1 MTWKRFTRR
10 DTCPVCNGER
20 HDCRQNLETNL
31 IHCRSN
37 EANPLDYIYRGQDTC
52 GFNMWAYKPD
62 VDEWASRNREEW
74 LEEQQRK
81 RALKEQQDKE
91 QLKKLLPIP
100 ERDKVIR
107 DILEQL
113 TLSDAHHQRLKA
125 RGLTDLQIDSAGYR
139 SVKQWQK
146 LTNPVNNRL
155 SGVNIRG
162 DKLNNFTN
170 GILIPIANED
180 GLYTALR
187 VNNLEAATNGH
198 GKYVWVSSAKRGI
211 KVMLPNG
218 ELPITVYFP
227 DFGDKGDA
235 FGDKEDKE
243 DRGFHA
249 QKSPP
254 SPVSPPSPHTPPS
267 PQKTHE
273 KPSQTNQIGLCEG
286 LEYKPLLAAKNLGI
300 PVIGFPGSN
309 FSISPKTLKALIK
322 KIWTE
327 WIGTNS
333 DTTSNE
339 TLNDTDYTEQCE
351 IILIADAGVGVNPQI
366 STSHISTMKMI
377 EGWGYDISLADWGQ
391 LNDKENGLDIDEID
405 LKTTEINLISIQD
418 FKNRSEYNKP
428 HKYAYYSDEPDT
440 IAYQEYVEWEKEQEE
455 IEEAIYTER
464 KIYQFKD
471 FLSQGFKKLAK
482 KKANQLSKINPFGE
496 GESYTGNRAKKLL
509 EEIRN
514 GCDVLDNTFMGDGKS
529 HSVLE
534 IGSEEGQIIY
544 LSKNHRNPSIP
555 EIKRIFTD
563 INPRTQWGFYF
574 NNEGLLVEAS
584 ELINPD
590 SLVIKPNCI
599 RADMFKGL
607 INKGYDVENSGDII
621 NPICLNCPLFSKCS
635 DTPGMYKHDKRKQT
649 EAKYQRGFP
658 DSLPRDKD
666 YSKHILI
673 FDEPSEQL
681 STTQEIIETWEEI
694 IIELDRLRPYLTS
707 QITETLNESE
717 TQVQTEENYQF
728 IDRLVQQLK
737 PLFKKKKSLDI
748 PSDKRGQSLKY
759 GLEHEIILGLI
770 SVEDKEKLSQIV
782 AQLEFLESEFIGEL
796 MGKLDRDHLLGVEQ
810 FDHEKEY
817 QELKKQLSKELPI
830 TERNKLSIRFNYL
843 DEERNEFKKK
853 IKMVNS
859 YHNSQKNI
867 DYVKEISQKIA
878 DLPPNGLINILKA
891 LLGDTNISL
900 RIAGNKCKIVVND
913 PNKYA
918 FLKDAKKIYLETTI
932 DSNHLQKIIPS
943 SRPLKVVHREI
954 PLPLENLEITNINT
968 PGLKTNNPTKTA
980 TNRSQ
985 KVLRE
990 LTNRYG
996 DMALITHKGDIMDK
1010 DGYYFRDNIGSNK
1023 FEGNPNLAFKGTPNP
1038 NYGAIMDEY
1047 RAIYGNLDGFEAYYD
1062 RLIKA
1067 QILQGVGRQRCQ
1079 RYPEQK
1085 FRLFMIATDLN
1096 LDFLKDYGCKISN
1109 HHSLEYHPEAGSP
1122 TQVARL
1128 ETLSAIADL
1137 SARGTKITLQAI
1149 GDLRD
1154 VSREAVRKLI
1164 QKSGLTLAKLIR
1176 FMQKILSTGSI
1187 DTLIEGVDRK
1197 FEVKQLRQFLELE
1210 FEAIATET
1218 LADIKTMGWEVFEK
1232 TYLQTFPEP
1241 VLARI
1246 AAVLLALIDEERI
1259 IFDSSPPPQ
1268 NE

>member
-1 MTWKRFTRR
+1 MSKVQF
-10 DTCPVCNGER
+10 
-20 HDCRQNLETNL
+20 NL
-31 IHCRSN
+31 
-37 EANPLDYIYRGQDTC
+37 
-52 GFNMWAYKPD
+52 WAYKPD
-62 VDEWASRNREEW
+62 VEEW
-74 LEEQQRK
+74 TNERRQEWQLEQQRK
-81 RALKEQQDKE
+81 RSLKEQQERE

-107 DILEQL
+107 TILEQL
-113 TLSDAHHQRLKA
+113 TLSDAHRQRLKT
-125 RGLTDLQIDSAGYR
+125 RGLTDTQIDEAGYR
-139 SVKQWQK
+139 SVSQWQK

-155 SGVNIRG
+155 SVVNIRG
-162 DKLNNFTN
+162 DKLNNFTD

-211 KVMLPNG
+211 KVNLPNG

-227 DFGDKGDA
+227 D
-235 FGDKEDKE
+235 
-243 DRGFHA
+243 
-249 QKSPP
+249 
-254 SPVSPPSPHTPPS
+254 
-267 PQKTHE
+267 
-273 KPSQTNQIGLCEG
+273 KPSQTNKIGLCEG

-327 WIGTNS
+327 WICTNS
-333 DTTSNE
+333 DTTSNG

-377 EGWGYDISLADWGQ
+377 EGWGYDIKLADWGQ
-391 LNDKENGLDIDEID
+391 LNDKENGLDIDEIE
-405 LKTTEINLISIQD
+405 LNTTEINLISLQD
-418 FKNRSEYNKP
+418 FKDKSKYNKP
-428 HKYAYYSDEPDT
+428 HKYAYYSLEPDP
-440 IAYQEYVEWEKEQEE
+440 IAYQEYVEWQSEQEE

-471 FLSQGFKKLAK
+471 FLSKGLKKLAK
-482 KKANQLSKINPFGE
+482 KKAKKLSKINPFGE

-509 EEIRN
+509 KEIRN
-514 GCDVLDNTFMGDGKS
+514 GFDVRDNTFMGDGTT
-529 HSVLE
+529 HSVLDLLDLLE
-534 IGSEEGQIIY
+534 IDNDDLQRNSIETVIY
-544 LSKNHRNPSIP
+544 LSKNHRNPSLP
-555 EIKRIFTD
+555 EIKRDFTD
-563 INPRTQWGFYF
+563 INPRTQWGFYL

-590 SLVIKPNCI
+590 SLVTKPNCI
-599 RADMFKGL
+599 RGDMFKGL
-607 INKGYDVENSGDII
+607 TNKGYDIENSGDTI
-621 NPICLNCPLFSKCS
+621 NPICLNCPLLSKCS

-658 DSLPRDKD
+658 DSFPRDKD
-666 YSKHILI
+666 YSKHLLI

-681 STTQEIIETWEEI
+681 STTQEIIESWEQI

-707 QITETLNESE
+707 QQPSPLKQQETIISNSQQPNTLNEKE
-717 TQVQTEENYQF
+717 TIISNSQQPNTLNEKGAEVKTEDNYQF

-737 PLFKKKKSLDI
+737 PLFKNKKSLDI

-782 AQLEFLESEFIGEL
+782 AQLEFLESEFICEL

-817 QELKKQLSKELPI
+817 QELKKQLSSSLPI
-830 TERNKLSIRFNYL
+830 TERNQLSIRFNYL

-853 IKMVNS
+853 IKMANS
-859 YHNSQKNI
+859 YHNSQKNT
-867 DYVKEISQKIA
+867 DYVKEISQKIT

-891 LLGDTNISL
+891 LLGDTKISL
-900 RIAGNKCKIVVND
+900 RITGNQCHIVVND
-913 PNKYA
+913 PNKYE
-918 FLKDAKKIYLETTI
+918 FISDAKKIYLETTI
-932 DSNHLQKIIPS
+932 DSNHLQKLMPS

-954 PLPLENLEITNINT
+954 PLPLENLELTNINT

-1085 FRLFMIATDLN
+1085 FRLFMIATDLD

-1109 HHSLEYHPEAGSP
+1109 HYSLEYHPEAGDP

-1164 QKSGLTLAKLIR
+1164 KKSGLTLAKLIR

-1187 DTLIEGVDRK
+1187 DNLIEGVDRN

-1218 LADIKTMGWEVFEK
+1218 LADIKAMGWELFEK

-1246 AAVLLALIDEERI
+1246 TAVLLALIDEERI
-1259 IFDSSPPPQ
+1259 IFDSSPPP
-1268 NE
+1268 

>member
-1 MTWKRFTRR
+1 MEQNTGTQQNQTFQVSVNCHHLDKTVGNPQHYR
-10 DTCPVCNGER
+10 DGFQTQVLTIDDLAQAVLLGLAWSCATYDDDMR
-20 HDCRQNLETNL
+20 SKTN
-31 IHCRSN
+31 
-37 EANPLDYIYRGQDTC
+37 Y
-52 GFNMWAYKPD
+52 
-62 VDEWASRNREEW
+62 
-74 LEEQQRK
+74 QQ
-81 RALKEQQDKE
+81 
-91 QLKKLLPIP
+91 
-100 ERDKVIR
+100 
-107 DILEQL
+107 
-113 TLSDAHHQRLKA
+113 
-125 RGLTDLQIDSAGYR
+125 
-139 SVKQWQK
+139 
-146 LTNPVNNRL
+146 
-155 SGVNIRG
+155 
-162 DKLNNFTN
+162 
-170 GILIPIANED
+170 
-180 GLYTALR
+180 
-187 VNNLEAATNGH
+187 
-198 GKYVWVSSAKRGI
+198 
-211 KVMLPNG
+211 
-218 ELPITVYFP
+218 
-227 DFGDKGDA
+227 
-235 FGDKEDKE
+235 
-243 DRGFHA
+243 A
-249 QKSPP
+249 Q
-254 SPVSPPSPHTPPS
+254 
-267 PQKTHE
+267 
-273 KPSQTNQIGLCEG
+273 
-286 LEYKPLLAAKNLGI
+286 
-300 PVIGFPGSN
+300 
-309 FSISPKTLKALIK
+309 
-322 KIWTE
+322 
-327 WIGTNS
+327 
-333 DTTSNE
+333 
-339 TLNDTDYTEQCE
+339 
-351 IILIADAGVGVNPQI
+351 LIA
-366 STSHISTMKMI
+366 
-377 EGWGYDISLADWGQ
+377 
-391 LNDKENGLDIDEID
+391 LDIDNGLTLEDALNHPFVKTYAKLIYTSASHQKQKGDTPPCDRFRIVFSLSQPIKDLETYEQLVQAVMGHFPSADEACKDASRYWAGNSQAEIFILD
-405 LKTTEINLISIQD
+405 GDHLPASLIDEAKEQAKIEWEAKEKRRQETLARFNEQNLDEVKTLALEALNFIPPRQPGTGTYEESLRVLMALTTIFGPTEAISIAETWSPPMKGWNPARKIQGFRVGEVTAGTLFWIAQQHG
-418 FKNRSEYNKP
+418 FKFPEKQWHSERRSP
-428 HKYAYYSDEPDT
+428 LEPDT
-440 IAYQEYVEWEKEQEE
+440 IAYQKYIEWESEQEE
-455 IEEAIYTER
+455 IEEAISTER
-464 KIYQFKD
+464 NIYSFKD
-471 FLSQGFKKLAK
+471 WVGKGLNKIAK
-482 KKANQLSKINPFGE
+482 KAANLLSKLNPFGE
-496 GESYTGNRAKKLL
+496 GESYAGDRAKKLI
-509 EEIRN
+509 EEVTN
-514 GCDVLDNTFMGDGKS
+514 GFDVLDNTFMGDGKT
-529 HSVLE
+529 HSVLDILE
-534 IGSEEGQIIY
+534 IENDDLQENSIETVIY
-544 LSKNHRNPSIP
+544 LSKNHRNPSLP
-555 EIKRIFTD
+555 EIKREFTD
-563 INPRTQWGFYF
+563 INPRTQWGFYL
-574 NNEGLLVEAS
+574 NSEGLLVEAS

-590 SLVIKPNCI
+590 SLIIKPNCI

-607 INKGYDVENSGDII
+607 INKGYDVENSSDTI

-635 DTPGMYKHDKRKQT
+635 DTPGMYKYEKRKQT

-658 DSLPRDKD
+658 DSLARDKD
-666 YSKHILI
+666 YSKHLLI
-673 FDEPSEQL
+673 FDEPTEQL
-681 STTQEIIETWEEI
+681 STTQDIIETWEQI

-707 QITETLNESE
+707 QVTETLNESE
-717 TQVQTEENYQF
+717 TQLLAEDNYQF

-737 PLFKKKKSLDI
+737 PLFKNKKSLDI

-1218 LADIKTMGWEVFEK
+1218 LADIKSMGWEVFEK
-1232 TYLQTFPEP
+1232 TYLQTYPEP

-1246 AAVLLALIDEERI
+1246 TAVLLALIDEDGL
-1259 IFDSSPPPQ
+1259 IFQPPPP
-1268 NE
+1268 E

>member
-1 MTWKRFTRR
+1 
-10 DTCPVCNGER
+10 
-20 HDCRQNLETNL
+20 
-31 IHCRSN
+31 
-37 EANPLDYIYRGQDTC
+37 
-52 GFNMWAYKPD
+52 
-62 VDEWASRNREEW
+62 
-74 LEEQQRK
+74 
-81 RALKEQQDKE
+81 
-91 QLKKLLPIP
+91 
-100 ERDKVIR
+100 
-107 DILEQL
+107 
-113 TLSDAHHQRLKA
+113 
-125 RGLTDLQIDSAGYR
+125 
-139 SVKQWQK
+139 
-146 LTNPVNNRL
+146 
-155 SGVNIRG
+155 
-162 DKLNNFTN
+162 
-170 GILIPIANED
+170 
-180 GLYTALR
+180 
-187 VNNLEAATNGH
+187 
-198 GKYVWVSSAKRGI
+198 
-211 KVMLPNG
+211 MLPNG
-218 ELPITVYFP
+218 ELPITAYFP
-227 DFGDKGDA
+227 D
-235 FGDKEDKE
+235 
-243 DRGFHA
+243 
-249 QKSPP
+249 
-254 SPVSPPSPHTPPS
+254 
-267 PQKTHE
+267 

-782 AQLEFLESEFIGEL
+782 AQLEFLESEFIGDL
-796 MGKLDRDHLLGVEQ
+796 MGKLNRDHLLGVEQ
-810 FDHEKEY
+810 FEHEKEY

-843 DEERNEFKKK
+843 DEERNEFKKD

-1218 LADIKTMGWEVFEK
+1218 LADIKSMGWEVFEK

-1246 AAVLLALIDEERI
+1246 TAVLMALIDENN
-1259 IFDSSPPPQ
+1259 FLLNPSPP
-1268 NE
+1268 E